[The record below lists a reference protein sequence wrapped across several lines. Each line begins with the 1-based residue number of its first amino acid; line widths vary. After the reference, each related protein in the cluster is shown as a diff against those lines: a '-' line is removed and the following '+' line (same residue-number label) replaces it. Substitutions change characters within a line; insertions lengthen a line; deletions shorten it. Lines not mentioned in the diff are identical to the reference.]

1 MEIPAFRQNPLSQQI
16 IKCFDKN
23 KDGKITFVKF
33 IEGLAK
39 LSLGGTETDKYKF
52 AFDFYDYDQDGLI
65 SPQDLFV
72 VLRMMVGSN
81 LNQQQIEQLVE
92 RTMEKG
98 DLD

>member
-39 LSLGGTETDKYKF
+39 LSLGGTEKDKYKF

-65 SPQDLFV
+65 SP
-72 VLRMMVGSN
+72 
-81 LNQQQIEQLVE
+81 
-92 RTMEKG
+92 
-98 DLD
+98 